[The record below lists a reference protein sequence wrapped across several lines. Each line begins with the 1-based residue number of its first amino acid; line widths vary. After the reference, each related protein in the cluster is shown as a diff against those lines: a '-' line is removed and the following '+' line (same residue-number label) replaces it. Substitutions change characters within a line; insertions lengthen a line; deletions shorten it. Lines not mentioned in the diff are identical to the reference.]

1 MAFYCLRLYAGQ
13 VGQPYP
19 NLYRIMKYFILLI
32 TGVLLFLQS
41 HAQMQG
47 RVIDAQTGEVLP
59 GVTIQLLCCKN
70 GCHTDAQGRFTL
82 PANCKCTEDSIQ
94 ASFIGYRARKVAI
107 QKQSPFIVALT
118 PATASLNE
126 LIVTSSR
133 DRQNRTD
140 APVAISTIS
149 PQEIRDTKAT
159 SLEQL
164 LNKVSGV
171 YMVDLG
177 NEQHTMAIRQPI
189 GYKSLFLYME
199 DGIPI
204 RTTGDFNH
212 NALIEINMAALRN
225 VEVIRGPASS
235 LYGSEAV
242 GGAVN
247 FITAAPS
254 LQPLAK
260 VQAEISDRGY
270 KRTDFSASNTF
281 NKVGISMG
289 GYYADQRNGYMDHSD
304 FHKLAFTLRADYQ
317 ISEHTKWINAATLV
331 NYYTDQVG
339 GLDSAH
345 FFGKD
350 YRNFQTFSYRKVNA
364 FRYRSTLEHTWNGSN
379 RTTATFF
386 FRNNS
391 IGQNPFYA
399 LKNLSDPLKATGEIN
414 DDSFNSYGLILQHR
428 KQFNWRNASLIAGIS
443 ADYSPADYF
452 AEFIDVTK
460 NAQGYYTGYTK
471 TDSALTDYHVGLL
484 NTAAYAQFDME
495 LMQGL
500 KVVAAVRYDRMDYDF
515 DNHLTPSA
523 FTGAPDERNHFNAFT
538 PKLGLTYDFG
548 KTRGMYAN
556 YSVGFAPPNISE
568 LYRGVKVPVLKQA
581 TYRNY
586 EAGGWSSFANDKG
599 YVDISVYEMKGTN
612 EIISVKL
619 DDGSYENRNTGRTT
633 HRGIEWNVRYS
644 PLRSIW
650 LRVSGQYAE
659 HFFNEFVE
667 KGAVYNGNQMSGAP
681 KVITNS
687 EITWKPAFFRG
698 FRLAGEWQHVSR
710 YYMDPQNTQY
720 YKGYDLFNFRTGYS
734 WRNIDCWVNCRN
746 AADAI
751 YATTAE
757 KTTYSTTYRPGPKRT
772 FNVGVAYTFSGK
784 KQ

>member
-1 MAFYCLRLYAGQ
+1 
-13 VGQPYP
+13 
-19 NLYRIMKYFILLI
+19 MKYLLLII
-32 TGVLLFLQS
+32 TGVLFFVQS

-47 RVIDAQTGEVLP
+47 RVINAQTGEVLP
-59 GVTIQLLCCKN
+59 GVTVQLLHADK
-70 GCHTDAQGRFTL
+70 GCQTDAGGRFVL
-82 PANCKCTEDSIQ
+82 PGHKQDDSIKV
-94 ASFIGYRARKVAI
+94 SFVGYESQKLAI
-107 QKQSPFIVALT
+107 KQQQPFIVSLM

-126 LIVTSSR
+126 IIVTTSR
-133 DRQNRTD
+133 DKQSRTD

-149 PQEIRDTKAT
+149 TQEIRDTKAT

-204 RTTGDFNH
+204 RTIGDFNH

-225 VEVIRGPASS
+225 IEVVRGPASS

-254 LQPLAK
+254 LQPAAR

-281 NKVGISMG
+281 NKVGITFG

-317 ISEHTKWINAATLV
+317 INEKTKWINSATLV
-331 NYYTDQVG
+331 DYYTDQVG

-345 FFGKD
+345 FYAKD

-364 FRYRSTLEHTWNGSN
+364 FRYRSTLEHVWGTTD
-379 RTTATFF
+379 RTTVTAF

-399 LKNLSDPLKATGEIN
+399 IKNNLSDPLKATGEIN
-414 DDSFNSYGLILQHR
+414 DDSFNSYGLIIQHK
-428 KQFNWRNASLIAGIS
+428 KQFPWRHASLIAGVS
-443 ADYSPADYF
+443 ADYSPATYYS
-452 AEFIDVTK
+452 EFIDV
-460 NAQGYYTGYTK
+460 ARDAAGYYTGYT
-471 TDSALTDYHVGLL
+471 TQDSLLTNYNVGLL
-484 NTAAYAQFDME
+484 NTAAYTQFDME
-495 LMQGL
+495 LLYGVKL
-500 KVVAAVRYDRMDYDF
+500 VAALRYDRMDYDF

-523 FTGAPDERNHFNAFT
+523 FTGAPDDRNHFNALT
-538 PKLGLTYDFG
+538 PKVGLTYDFG
-548 KTRGMYAN
+548 KSRGMYAN

-568 LYRGVKVPVLKQA
+568 LYRGVKVPVLEPA

-586 EAGGWSSFANDKG
+586 EAGGWFGFANDKG
-599 YVDISVYEMKGTN
+599 YVDMGIYNMQGTN

-633 HRGIEWNVRYS
+633 HRGIEWNVRYA
-644 PLRSIW
+644 PVRSLWI
-650 LRVSGQYAE
+650 RCSGQYAE
-659 HFFNEFVE
+659 HFFNEYVE
-667 KGAVYNGNQMSGAP
+667 KGVSYDDNQMSGAP
-681 KVITNS
+681 KVITNT
-687 EITWKPAFFRG
+687 EITWKPAFLRG
-698 FRLAGEWQHVSR
+698 FRLGGEWQHVSR
-710 YYMDPQNTQY
+710 YYMDPQNTRY
-720 YKGYDLFNFRTGYS
+720 YGGYDLLNFRTGYN
-734 WRNIDCWVNCRN
+734 WKKLECWLNCRN
-746 AADAI
+746 AADVI

-757 KTTYSTTYRPGPKRT
+757 KTAYSTTYRPGPKRT
-772 FNVGVAYTFSGK
+772 FNIGAAYTFNGK
-784 KQ
+784 N

>member
-1 MAFYCLRLYAGQ
+1 M
-13 VGQPYP
+13 
-19 NLYRIMKYFILLI
+19 
-32 TGVLLFLQS
+32 QS
-41 HAQMQG
+41 RAQMQG

-59 GVTIQLLCCKN
+59 GVTVQLVHADK
-70 GCHTDAQGRFTL
+70 GCQTDAGGRFSL
-82 PANCKCTEDSIQ
+82 YGYQPEDSVKV
-94 ASFIGYRARKVAI
+94 SFVGYQTKKLLLKAQQPV
-107 QKQSPFIVALT
+107 IVSLM

-126 LIVTSSR
+126 IIVTTSR
-133 DRQNRTD
+133 DRQSRTD

-149 PQEIRDTKAT
+149 TQEIRDTKAT
-159 SLEQL
+159 SMEQL

-225 VEVIRGPASS
+225 IEVVRGPASS

-254 LQPLAK
+254 LQPMAR
-260 VQAEISDRGY
+260 VQVELSDRGY
-270 KRTDFSASNTF
+270 KRTDFSTSGTF
-281 NKVGISMG
+281 NKVGITLG

-304 FHKLAFTLRADYQ
+304 FHKLAFTLRTDYQ
-317 ISEHTKWINAATLV
+317 VNERTKWINSATLID
-331 NYYTDQVG
+331 YYTDQVG

-345 FFGKD
+345 FYAKD
-350 YRNFQTFSYRKVNA
+350 YRNFQTFSYRKVKA
-364 FRYRSTLEHTWNGSN
+364 FRYRSTLEHNWSN
-379 RTTATFF
+379 TDRTTVTAF

-399 LKNLSDPLKATGEIN
+399 LKTLSDPLKAAGEIN
-414 DDSFNSYGLILQHR
+414 DDSFNSYGLIVQHK
-428 KQFNWRNASLIAGIS
+428 KQFLWRHASLIAGIS
-443 ADYSPADYF
+443 ADYSPADYY
-452 AEFIDVTK
+452 AGFIDVAK
-460 NAQGYYTGYTK
+460 NAAGYFISYRH
-471 TDSALTDYHVGLL
+471 TDSMLTNYNVGLL

-495 LMQGL
+495 LLPRL
-500 KVVAAVRYDRMDYDF
+500 KLVTAIRYDRMDYNF

-538 PKLGLTYDFG
+538 PKAGLTYDFG
-548 KTRGMYAN
+548 SNRGLYTN

-568 LYRGVKVPVLKQA
+568 LYRGVKVPVLKPA

-586 EAGGWSSFANDKG
+586 EAGGWFGFAYEKG
-599 YVDISVYEMKGTN
+599 YVDIGVYDMHGTN

-633 HRGIEWNVRYS
+633 HRGVEWNVRYAPVPS
-644 PLRSIW
+644 LWVRC
-650 LRVSGQYAE
+650 SGQYAE
-659 HFFNEFVE
+659 HFFNQYVE
-667 KGAVYNGNQMSGAP
+667 KGVRYDYNRMSGAP
-681 KVITNS
+681 RVITNT
-687 EITWKPAFFRG
+687 EITWKPALLHG
-698 FRLAGEWQHVSR
+698 FRIGGEWQHVSG
-710 YYMDPQNTQY
+710 YYMDPQNTAAY
-720 YKGYDLFNFRTGYS
+720 DGYDLLNLRAGYT
-734 WRNIDCWVNCRN
+734 WKKIECWLNCRN
-746 AADAI
+746 AADVI
-751 YATTAE
+751 YATNAE

-772 FNVGVAYTFSGK
+772 FNVGFAYTFNGK
-784 KQ
+784 NK